1 MKTVTMEQSNLEGRL
16 HRRVGGAADPTW
28 SFEIYLKNGTI
39 YSFMEKGLRDLSDVA
54 PYLESSNFS
63 TSRE

>member
-1 MKTVTMEQSNLEGRL
+1 MVTMEQSNLEGRL

-28 SFEIYLKNGTI
+28 SFEIYLKNSSI
-39 YSFMEKGLRDLSDVA
+39 YSFMEKGLHDLSDVA
-54 PYLESSNFS
+54 PYLESSNFN